1 MKDCRRSGPQDP
13 SPRHA
18 DLLAFDREHLWH
30 PYSSALTPS
39 APYLVESATG
49 VRLRLRLPSGESREV
64 IDAMSSWW
72 CAIHG
77 YAVPSLDQAVR
88 DQLGRMS
95 HVMFGGLTHEPAIAL
110 GRRLIELA
118 PRLDGQDESP
128 LQHVFL
134 ADSGSVSVEVAMKMA
149 WQFHVNAGR
158 PRPKMFTIRGGYHG
172 DTFAPMSVCDPVG
185 GMHSLFTGVLPEQIF
200 APRPPAGINVSAD
213 DPAMVAWERETRAL
227 YAAHAPQ
234 VAAVVIEPVLQ
245 GAGGMHI
252 YSPYAVQVLASLARE
267 HGALLIFDEIATGF
281 GRTGTLWAAD
291 RCGVVPDILTVGK
304 ALTGGYLTL
313 AATLCTREV
322 AEGVSG
328 GQSGGLMHGPTFM
341 GNPLACSVALASL
354 ELLERNGFRSQTA
367 RIESELGAGL
377 EPALALDGVKDVRT
391 LGAVG
396 VIQLTGPVDVDA
408 IGAAA
413 IERGVWVRP
422 FRDLVYTMPPYVSTT
437 EDIAAICSA
446 LVGSVADLRRLR

>member
-1 MKDCRRSGPQDP
+1 MTDDQLLS
-13 SPRHA
+13 
-18 DLLAFDREHLWH
+18 DLLAFDRDHLWH
-30 PYSSALTPS
+30 PYSSAPTPS
-39 APYLVESATG
+39 SLYLVESASG
-49 VRLRLRLPSGESREV
+49 IRLRLRLPSGESREV

-77 YAVPSLDQAVR
+77 YAVPSLDRAAR

-158 PRPKMFTIRGGYHG
+158 PRAKMFTIRGGYHG
-172 DTFAPMSVCDPVG
+172 DTFAPMSVCDPVA

-200 APRPPAGINVSAD
+200 APRPPAGINVSSD
-213 DPAMVAWERETRAL
+213 DPPMVAWEQETRAL
-227 YAAHAPQ
+227 YAAHASEI
-234 VAAVVIEPVLQ
+234 AAVVVEPVLQ

-252 YSPYAVQVLASLARE
+252 YSPYAVQVLASLTRQ

-281 GRTGTLWAAD
+281 GRTGTMWAAD

-313 AATLCTREV
+313 AATLCTRQV

-328 GQSGGLMHGPTFM
+328 GESGRLMHGPTFM

-354 ELLERNGFRSQTA
+354 DLLERNDFRSQTA
-367 RIESELGAGL
+367 RIELELNVGL
-377 EPALALDGVKDVRT
+377 HPALDLDCVRDVRT

-396 VIQLTGPVDVDA
+396 VIQLTAPADVAA

-422 FRDLVYTMPPYVSTT
+422 FGDLVYTMPAYVSTS
-437 EDIAAICSA
+437 EDIASITAA
-446 LVGSVADLRRLR
+446 LVGAVRDSHG

>member
-1 MKDCRRSGPQDP
+1 MTDDQQ
-13 SPRHA
+13 
-18 DLLAFDREHLWH
+18 LNEMLAFDRDHLWH

-39 APYLVESATG
+39 SPYLVESASG
-49 VRLRLRLPSGESREV
+49 IRLRLRHRSGEVSSV

-72 CAIHG
+72 SAIHG
-77 YAVPSLDQAVR
+77 YCVQELDAAAR
-88 DQLGRMS
+88 DQLGRMG

-110 GRRLIELA
+110 GRKLIELA
-118 PRLDGQDESP
+118 PRLAGQDGSP

-149 WQFHVNAGR
+149 WQFQVNAGR

-200 APRPPAGINVSAD
+200 APRPPAGINISAD
-213 DPAMVAWERETRAL
+213 DPPMVAWEQETRAL
-227 YAAHAPQ
+227 YAAHAAQ

-252 YSPYAVQVLASLARE
+252 YSPYAVRVLASLARQ

-322 AEGVSG
+322 AQGVSG

-341 GNPLACSVALASL
+341 GNPLACAVAMASL
-354 ELLERNGFRSQTA
+354 ELLERNDFRSQIA
-367 RIESELGAGL
+367 RIESELNAGL
-377 EPALALDGVKDVRT
+377 EPALDLDCVKDVRT

-396 VIQLTGPVDVDA
+396 VIQLTGLADVAA

-422 FRDLVYTMPPYVSTT
+422 FRDLVYTMPAYVSTT
-437 EDIAAICSA
+437 EEIAAITTA
-446 LVGSVADLRRLR
+446 LVGAVRDSHG

>member
-1 MKDCRRSGPQDP
+1 MTDDQQPNEM
-13 SPRHA
+13 
-18 DLLAFDREHLWH
+18 LAFDRDHLWH

-39 APYLVESATG
+39 SPYLVESASG
-49 VRLRLRLPSGESREV
+49 IRLRLRHRSGEVSSV

-72 CAIHG
+72 SAIHG
-77 YAVPSLDQAVR
+77 YCVPELDAAAR

-110 GRRLIELA
+110 GRKLIELA
-118 PRLDGQDESP
+118 PRLAGQDGSP

-149 WQFHVNAGR
+149 WQFQVNAGR

-200 APRPPAGINVSAD
+200 APRPPAGINISAD
-213 DPAMVAWERETRAL
+213 DPPMVAWEQETRAL
-227 YAAHAPQ
+227 YAAHAAQ

-252 YSPYAVQVLASLARE
+252 YSPYAVRVLASLARQ

-322 AEGVSG
+322 AQGVSG

-341 GNPLACSVALASL
+341 GNPLACAVAMASL
-354 ELLERNGFRSQTA
+354 ELLERNDFRSQIA
-367 RIESELGAGL
+367 RIESELNAGL
-377 EPALALDGVKDVRT
+377 EPALDLDCVKDVRT

-396 VIQLTGPVDVDA
+396 VIQLTGLADVAA

-422 FRDLVYTMPPYVSTT
+422 FRDLVYTMPAYVSTT
-437 EDIAAICSA
+437 EEIAAITTA
-446 LVGSVADLRRLR
+446 LVGAVRDSHG